1 MGLFTNP
8 VTLTDGVDTTRIFSF
23 RAQRSDPKSIVGDYI
38 EEGPAI
44 AEESLLVV
52 KHDARNTPRHLLQRS
67 TKRHPAANT
76 VDTSLLPVTINMT
89 ITADKAFT
97 AAEIQT
103 ELNILI
109 DACQEANFV
118 ANMLSGKL

>member
-8 VTLTDGVDTTRIFSF
+8 VTLTDGVDVTRIFSF
-23 RAQRSDPKSIVGDYI
+23 RAQRADSKSVVGDYI

-52 KHDARNTPRHLLQRS
+52 KHDSRNTPRHLLQRS
-67 TKRHPAANT
+67 TKRRPAANAA
-76 VDTSLLPVTINMT
+76 DTPLLPITINVT
-89 ITADKAFT
+89 ITADAAFT
-97 AAEIQT
+97 PAEIQT
-103 ELNILI
+103 ELNITI

-118 ANMLSGKL
+118 SGMLSGKL